1 MKSNLLRSVLEWALI
16 TSLLLSVYFLVKYY
30 FQSKQ
35 QRMFAGEVQRWQNN
49 RNMLQILGSEG
60 FAYSQK
66 DPSIIPVLEAAGIS
80 LKTNAAPGGKPAM
93 K

>member
-1 MKSNLLRSVLEWALI
+1 
-16 TSLLLSVYFLVKYY
+16 
-30 FQSKQ
+30 
-35 QRMFAGEVQRWQNN
+35 MFAGEVQRWQNN